1 MQHTW
6 TASLFLTLFTFLFS
20 CRDAAKMPN
29 FPYALNLVSSEDPNL
44 YTKMIDLTA
53 MLGDDVKAFNE
64 ANPAT
69 PIQLVGKGE

>member
-1 MQHTW
+1 
-6 TASLFLTLFTFLFS
+6 
-20 CRDAAKMPN
+20 MPN